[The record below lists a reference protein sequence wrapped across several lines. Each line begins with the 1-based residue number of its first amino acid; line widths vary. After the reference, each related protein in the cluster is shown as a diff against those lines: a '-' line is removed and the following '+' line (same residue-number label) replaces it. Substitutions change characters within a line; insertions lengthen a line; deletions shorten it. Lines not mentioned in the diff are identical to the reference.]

1 MGRMMGRKAEEIALI
16 VLFSACLLFVLA
28 DSARFFVRLDLT
40 RNRAFT
46 ISPVSQTILRDVPE
60 QVRVTY
66 YLSDTLASL
75 SPAPGRVIDLLQEYA
90 ASSGGKLSVSVVE
103 PQREGRAE
111 SARGYGVFPQQ
122 VQVVQQN
129 EQRTVDVFS
138 SIVVEYL
145 NRYTTLPAVFT
156 PDGLEFNLGL
166 AIRKLVTG
174 RRLVIGVVVGRTD
187 KSFSRDYEN
196 LRTGLSRDYWL
207 REYAPGERVPPEVD
221 VLLMLGGTELGVED
235 LRPVDRY
242 LMDGGKV
249 LFAAKGL
256 RVETVLS
263 FSAASVGASAL
274 LDMLVSYGVRV
285 GREMVL
291 DTAARDYRLPQQVSG
306 QLSWETIAKYPP
318 WVSIRT
324 PGVSPRNPITAS
336 FSGLDL
342 LWPAALE
349 PVAVEGVR
357 TEALAR
363 TTPSAWLMPEPFAID
378 PYRVPQSGPGQG
390 GSSGQRTLAL
400 ALSGTFPSGL
410 GTLGGP
416 PQRSAPTRMVVVGDD
431 DFASDLLQFSDSRYN
446 VIFIEN
452 AVLWLSG
459 NADLLAL
466 KTKAAADGRL
476 DRIGDAAVRG
486 RFMLAAQILNLCV
499 VPAAVLLFGVIRVL
513 KRRDR

>member
-1 MGRMMGRKAEEIALI
+1 MGRKAQEI
-16 VLFSACLLFVLA
+16 VLLVLFGACLLFVLA
-28 DSARFFVRLDLT
+28 VSARFFVRLDLT

-46 ISPVSQTILRDVPE
+46 ISPVSKTILRDAPE
-60 QVRVTY
+60 QVHVIY

-75 SPAPGRVIDLLQEYA
+75 SPAPGRVIELLQEYA

-111 SARGYGVFPQQ
+111 SARRFGVFPQQ

-138 SIVVEYL
+138 GIVIEYL

-156 PDGLEFNLGL
+156 PDGLEFNLGR
-166 AIRKLVTG
+166 AIRKLVAG
-174 RRLVIGVVVGRTD
+174 RRLVIGVVVGRRD
-187 KSFSRDYEN
+187 KAFSRDYES

-221 VLLMLGGTELGVED
+221 VLLVLGGTELGAEE

-242 LMDGGKV
+242 LMDGGKL

-256 RVETVLS
+256 RVETTLS
-263 FSAASVGASAL
+263 FSAASVGESPL
-274 LDMLVSYGVRV
+274 LDMLESYGVRV

-336 FSGLDL
+336 FPGLDL

-357 TEALAR
+357 AEALAR
-363 TTPSAWLMPEPFAID
+363 TTASAWLMREPFAID
-378 PYRVPQSGPGQG
+378 PYRVPQSGPAQG
-390 GSSGQRTLAL
+390 DSSGQRILAL

-410 GTLGGP
+410 GERGGERGGP

-431 DFASDLLQFSDSRYN
+431 DFASDLLQFSDSLHN

-466 KTKAAADGRL
+466 KTKAAADGKL
-476 DRIGDAAVRG
+476 DRIGDPAARG
-486 RFMLAAQILNLCV
+486 KLMLAAEILNLCV
-499 VPAAVLLFGVIRVL
+499 VPLVVLLFGVMRVL
-513 KRRDR
+513 KRRHR